1 MPNKQ
6 SAFRSPWVIGWL
18 VLLLAVLAMNIT
30 MVYFSQD
37 EFSGLVVDDAYER
50 GKDYHENIRKRTA
63 EKPKWETQ
71 VEFAGAKKFMGD
83 LKIPAYNKPVK
94 LDYKVSDQQGE
105 PVEPHSVTFYAY
117 RNSDAKQDF
126 SVEMTRVESGHYQ
139 AEITFPLKGVW
150 DTYVTATT
158 GVGNI
163 EHNTVQN
170 VFAEE

>member
-1 MPNKQ
+1 MSNQQ
-6 SAFRSPWVIGWL
+6 SAFRSPWVIG
-18 VLLLAVLAMNIT
+18 VIVMLLIVVVTIIIRIYIAIDT
-30 MVYFSQD
+30 FP
-37 EFSGLVVDDAYER
+37 GLVVDDAYER
-50 GKDYHENIRKRTA
+50 GKYLQENIRKRDA
-63 EKPKWETQ
+63 EKPKWNTQ
-71 VEFAGAKKFMGD
+71 VKFAGAKNFMGD

-94 LDYKVSDQQGE
+94 LDYKVTDEQGE

-126 SVEMTRVESGHYQ
+126 SVVMTKVEPGHYQ

-150 DTYVTATT
+150 DTYVAATT

-170 VFAEE
+170 IFAEE

>member
-1 MPNKQ
+1 MSNKQ

-18 VLLLAVLAMNIT
+18 VLLLAVLAMNLT

-50 GKDYHENIRKRTA
+50 GKDYHDNILKRMA
-63 EKPKWETQ
+63 EKPKWKTQ

-94 LDYKVSDQQGE
+94 LDYKVADEQGE

-117 RNSDAKQDF
+117 RNSDASQDF
-126 SVEMTRVESGHYQ
+126 SVAMTKVESGHYQ

-163 EHNTVQN
+163 EHNTAQII
-170 VFAEE
+170 FAEE

>member
-1 MPNKQ
+1 MSNKQ

-18 VLLLAVLAMNIT
+18 VLLLTVLAMNIT

-50 GKDYHENIRKRTA
+50 GKDYHENLRKRT
-63 EKPKWETQ
+63 EERPKWSTR
-71 VEFAGAKKFMGD
+71 VEFAGAKNYMGD
-83 LKIPAYNKPVK
+83 LKVAAFNKPVK
-94 LDYKVSDQQGE
+94 LDYVVADQQGA
-105 PVEPHSVTFYAY
+105 PVVPHSVTFYAY
-117 RNSDAKQDF
+117 RNSDASQDF
-126 SVEMTRVESGHYQ
+126 SVEMTQAEPGHYQ
-139 AEITFPLKGVW
+139 ADISFPLKGVW

-163 EHNTVQN
+163 EHNTAQK